1 MKIFFLLITFLI
13 FPSAYTEVNSWE
25 CSNLE
30 GSKIVSADGA
40 YLGELG
46 PNWQSDSIFNDS
58 SEYSSSWSSES
69 IYNSS
74 TEYGNSYSQQSVFN
88 DSASN
93 PPSIINDSG
102 EEIGKLSVGPSWDS
116 SRLHPSDIK
125 YTCDWD

>member
-1 MKIFFLLITFLI
+1 MKIIFILATFLC
-13 FPSAYTEVNSWE
+13 STMTLAEVNSWE

-30 GSKIVSADGA
+30 GSKIISADGIF
-40 YLGELG
+40 LGKLS
-46 PNWQSDSIFNDS
+46 PNWETDSIFNDS

-69 IYNSS
+69 IYNSL
-74 TEYGNSYSQQSVFN
+74 TKYGNSYAQEIVLN

-116 SRLHPSDIK
+116 SRFHPSDIK